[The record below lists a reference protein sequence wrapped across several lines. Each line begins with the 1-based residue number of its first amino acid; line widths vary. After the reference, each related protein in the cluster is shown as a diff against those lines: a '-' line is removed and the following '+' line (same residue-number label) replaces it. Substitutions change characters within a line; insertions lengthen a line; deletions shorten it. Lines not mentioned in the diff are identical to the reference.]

1 MTGWGLSGQG
11 KLERIESEQGVGK
24 KEQDVISRAGD
35 RQTRTGLAGAKADKK
50 GQDLVG
56 WSGIEQVSGDRA

>member
-35 RQTRTGLAGAKADKK
+35 RQTRTGLAGTKADKK
-50 GQDLVG
+50 G
-56 WSGIEQVSGDRA
+56 